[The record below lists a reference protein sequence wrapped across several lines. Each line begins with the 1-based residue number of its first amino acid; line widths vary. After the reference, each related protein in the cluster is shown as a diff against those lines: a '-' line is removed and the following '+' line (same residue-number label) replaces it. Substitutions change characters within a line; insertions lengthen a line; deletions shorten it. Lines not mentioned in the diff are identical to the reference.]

1 MMDTSTIA
9 KINYIRSVDI
19 VAGNTLAL
27 QLSLAENGAF
37 TYPELERELSGS
49 NDVMKYMEHS
59 NLQADSLAEAEA
71 LVKEIQSDILDLW
84 MPQGMYVV
92 NFRDGISPELRSE
105 EFSNED
111 EAAGCLIKVQQ
122 DGHTD
127 ISLAYWEKEDTQWNC
142 MDNYNHAACVAMGL
156 LDSNQEVLK

>member
-1 MMDTSTIA
+1 MDTSTIA

-27 QLSLAENGAF
+27 QLTLAEHGAF
-37 TYPELERELSGS
+37 TYPELERELSES
-49 NDVMKYMEHS
+49 NDVMESH
-59 NLQADSLAEAEA
+59 ADSLAESEA
-71 LVKEIQSDILDLW
+71 LVKEIQSNIRDLW
-84 MPQGMYVV
+84 KPQGMYVV

-105 EFSNED
+105 EFGNED